1 MVNAILRLYLL
12 CYKQCYLL
20 TYKAAEFK
28 MKISRGENGEGWMQ
42 EPELGR
48 SIRSAGVNVQYDAQC
63 KKILGNKEIL
73 AWILRGT
80 MKEFRGKDLDFIKD
94 CIEGTPEIST
104 VKVNPGETNGPKR
117 ERVTGM
123 PNEDKEPGEGAIY
136 YDIRFYVNIP
146 ESGEEVRMI
155 INVEGQK
162 SFYPGYQIVTRGIFY
177 AARMLSAQLGTEFSV
192 PEYDGLKKCYSI
204 WICLGAPQKIGNAVS
219 EYAIYKRDLIKGIP
233 DQRAAYDK
241 LSVIILTLNPK
252 CGIVGVDAGDETGR
266 LLQMLLTV
274 MAPDM
279 GYQEK
284 RQKMEKEYQMDM
296 GKGLGKELELMCN
309 LSGYVE
315 ARGRELGIAEGKRQM
330 IFVMFKRNLP
340 DEEIADYSGY
350 SIEEIRRLREE
361 SKAENSRTSGTD
373 E

>member
-1 MVNAILRLYLL
+1 
-12 CYKQCYLL
+12 
-20 TYKAAEFK
+20 
-28 MKISRGENGEGWMQ
+28 MQ
-42 EPELGR
+42 ESELSR
-48 SIRSAGVNVQYDAQC
+48 SIRSAGIKAQYDAQC

-73 AWILRGT
+73 SWILRGT
-80 MKEFRGKDLDFIKD
+80 MEEFRGKDLGFIKG

-136 YDIRFYVNIP
+136 YDIRFFVNIP
-146 ESGEEVRMI
+146 ESGEKIRI
-155 INVEGQK
+155 IVNVEGQK

-204 WICLGAPQKIGNAVS
+204 WICFGAPQKIGNAVS
-219 EYAIYKRDLIKGIP
+219 EYSIYKKDLIKGIP
-233 DQRAAYDK
+233 DQKEAYDK
-241 LSVIILTLNPK
+241 LSVVILALNPE
-252 CGIVGVDAGDETGR
+252 CEIEGTDADDETGK

-274 MAPDM
+274 MSPDM

-284 RQKMEKEYQMDM
+284 RRKIEQEYEMDM

-315 ARGRELGIAEGKRQM
+315 ERGYEKGIEKGVEKGKRQM